1 MASRVPGGRALGF
14 AEARQ
19 MHRTPHVAT
28 PPPLPR
34 CHYPSLH
41 LAARAKNLALLEWAQ
56 AMTTGDVA
64 RAFLE
69 KIQEYYPLLELMKKM
84 QLLEGQMVLVFDP
97 SNASSVLDEKQKKT
111 VALLLNHHKDFE
123 NALW

>member
-56 AMTTGDVA
+56 AMTTSDVA
-64 RAFLE
+64 RPFLE
-69 KIQEYYPLLELMKKM
+69 KIQEYSPLLELMKKM
-84 QLLEGQMVLVFDP
+84 QLLEGQMVLVFEP
-97 SNASSVLDEKQKKT
+97 SDALSLLDGKRKNT
-111 VALLLNHHKDFE
+111 VAQLKNHHQNFE
-123 NALW
+123 NELW

>member
-14 AEARQ
+14 AEARP

-64 RAFLE
+64 RPFLE
-69 KIQEYYPLLELMKKM
+69 KIQEYSPLLELMKKM

-97 SNASSVLDEKQKKT
+97 SNAVSVTDIAKKT
-111 VALLLNHHKDFE
+111 AALLLNHHQNFE
-123 NALW
+123 NVLW

>member
-56 AMTTGDVA
+56 AMTTSDVA
-64 RAFLE
+64 RPFLE
-69 KIQEYYPLLELMKKM
+69 KIQEYSPLLELMKKM
-84 QLLEGQMVLVFDP
+84 QLLEGQMVLVLDP
-97 SNASSVLDEKQKKT
+97 SKAVSVTDPAKRT
-111 VALLLNHHKDFE
+111 AALLLSHHQNFE
-123 NALW
+123 NELE